1 MSLQTT
7 GASRESSLMSRQT
20 LIIDVKSFD
29 FFPLSKFLVLFLL
42 IATILKIHLEHLI
55 MLLIVKLF
63 FFFLEGDNQ
72 SSQVYN

>member
-1 MSLQTT
+1 
-7 GASRESSLMSRQT
+7 MSRQT

-63 FFFLEGDNQ
+63 FFF
-72 SSQVYN
+72 

>member
-63 FFFLEGDNQ
+63 FFFRGR
-72 SSQVYN
+72 